1 MPKYSLVVPAYNE
14 EKSLPLFYEAVV
26 PMMESLQE
34 EFEMIFVNDGS
45 RDATKEILKELA
57 AKDSRVKVCSF
68 SRNFGQQAALLCGFV
83 RRKGTR

>member
-34 EFEMIFVNDGS
+34 EFEIIFV
-45 RDATKEILKELA
+45 TTA
-57 AKDSRVKVCSF
+57 A
-68 SRNFGQQAALLCGFV
+68 GM
-83 RRKGTR
+83 RRRRF